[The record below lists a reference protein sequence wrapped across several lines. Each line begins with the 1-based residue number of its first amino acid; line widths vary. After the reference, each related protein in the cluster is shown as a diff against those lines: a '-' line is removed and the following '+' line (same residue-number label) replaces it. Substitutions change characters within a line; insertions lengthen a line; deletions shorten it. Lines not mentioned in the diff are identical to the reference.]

1 MDRLAG
7 EYGSAFRGFDPT
19 ILIFGDSDNGIRAAR
34 ESTLNHGGR
43 VAAELPL
50 AEGADRLDAQIA
62 VDLVIVDVSF
72 DHGPVLDHL
81 FRKIQNGAAS
91 NRFSSIVS
99 ISPELADLMMTR
111 IEHDDVS
118 VMVGRD
124 SRALDNAVARRLARV
139 QPQLREDDPEP
150 GVSPFAGPAHGGAAD
165 DTVVPSVPEGLTADL
180 SDVPESAMTW
190 ADGSRDFDPAV
201 IHGII
206 RARHLRNEFF
216 GARLFADPAWDIL
229 LDLMA
234 ARLERRSVAVSSLC
248 IGAAVPATTALRWI
262 KQLTEIGLLRR
273 VADPL
278 DGRRVFIELTGEAI
292 DKLDAYF
299 TALIWGRES

>member
-7 EYGSAFRGFDPT
+7 EYGSAYRDFDPT

-34 ESTLNHGGR
+34 ESTLSHGGR
-43 VAAELPL
+43 IAAELPL
-50 AEGADRLDAQIA
+50 AEAADRLDSQLA
-62 VDLVIVDVSF
+62 VDLVIVDVSI
-72 DHGPVLDHL
+72 DHGPVLDRL
-81 FRKIQNGAAS
+81 CRKIEIGAAS

-99 ISPELADLMMTR
+99 IAPELADLMMAR
-111 IEHDDVS
+111 IDHEDVS
-118 VMVGRD
+118 VMVGCD
-124 SRALDNAVARRLARV
+124 CRALDNAVARRLAKV
-139 QPQLREDDPEP
+139 QPRLREDDPEP
-150 GVSPFAGPAHGGAAD
+150 GVSPFVRPAHGSTVD
-165 DTVVPSVPEGLTADL
+165 DTVVPSVPKGLSADL

-190 ADGSRDFDPAV
+190 ADGPRDFDPAV

-234 ARLERRSVAVSSLC
+234 ARIEKRTVAVSSLC

-278 DGRRVFIELTGEAI
+278 DGRRVFIELTGEAV

-299 TALIWGRES
+299 TALIRGRES